1 MEPRKRKRPK
11 RANKKKGRPKLVVLP
26 VDIESEDKPENY
38 PSLLKYLE
46 EKNGI
51 THTSYM
57 QVRRARHLY
66 VTKQEPVD
74 AVAADVGLPES
85 AIERWIVNFGWEEER
100 DRRLF
105 NKWNRLNKLSQRLS
119 PNTDERHDRIAGTIE
134 QVIERMLQNHQD
146 GGSLSPKDVATMAQ
160 TLKTTQE
167 IRRTVRNRQKVNKNE
182 QTVDITIRDERV
194 RQIGT
199 ILAAAAADDREPDV
213 PRLENKRQLSVQFGD
228 QKETLA
234 TDDEFD
240 E

>member
-1 MEPRKRKRPK
+1 MTVRKRKEPK
-11 RANKKKGRPKLVVLP
+11 RRNKKRGRPRLVALP
-26 VDIESEDKPENY
+26 VDLEPEDRPENY
-38 PSLLKYLE
+38 PSLLKYM
-46 EKNGI
+46 EKTNGI
-51 THTSYM
+51 EHTNYM

-74 AVAADVGLPES
+74 AVAHDLGLPES
-85 AIERWIVNFGWEEER
+85 IVERWIVIYGWEEER

-134 QVIERMLQNHQD
+134 QVIERMLQQHQD
-146 GGSLSPKDVATMAQ
+146 GGGLSPKDVATMAS

-194 RQIGT
+194 KQIGT

-240 E
+240 D